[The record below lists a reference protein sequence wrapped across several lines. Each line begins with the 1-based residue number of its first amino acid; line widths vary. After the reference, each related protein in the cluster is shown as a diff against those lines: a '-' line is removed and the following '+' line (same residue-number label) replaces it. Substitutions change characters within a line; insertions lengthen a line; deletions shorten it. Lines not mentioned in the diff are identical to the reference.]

1 MELMKDR
8 KVLVKAIASIKAR
21 GKKLDKD
28 IHAALCSAVWHRQ
41 EHGDNTLISETIN
54 AMPKGSRSNA
64 AIAWAVEFGAVEY
77 NGKDKQTKGIKLK
90 NSDAPIRLD
99 DAILTPFWEMKG
111 QKEGEDFNPEK
122 DLKAVIGIL
131 TRHAEKAEEAG
142 EQLVAATY
150 RTMADQLSNLNSEE
164 QKKAA

>member
-1 MELMKDR
+1 MELIKDR
-8 KVLVKAIASIKAR
+8 KALVKSIASIKAR
-21 GKKLDKD
+21 GKRLDKD
-28 IHAALCSAVWHRQ
+28 IHTALCSAVWHRQ
-41 EHGDNTLISETIN
+41 EHGDNTLIAEVIN
-54 AMPKGSRSNA
+54 AMPKGSRANA
-64 AIAWAVEFGAVEY
+64 AIQWAVTFGGVDY
-77 NGKDKQTKGIKLK
+77 NGKDKNKGVKFK
-90 NSDAPIRLD
+90 NNEADILLD

-150 RTMADQLSNLNSEE
+150 RTMADQLSNLNSGKEE
-164 QKKAA
+164 KKAA